1 MFRLCTLGRVDLR
14 DAEGREVG
22 EVLGQP
28 KRLALLAWLAITA
41 SDALQRRDLLLP
53 LFWPELPEERA
64 RNALRQAIHQLRRA
78 LGGEAVRS
86 LGAEMIGVN
95 ASDLWCDV
103 PAFETA
109 LSRGALEEA
118 VALYRGDLLPGFAVA
133 GAAEFEHWL
142 EERRRA
148 LRLRAVRAAW
158 ALAHRHERGRRIA
171 AAVDHARHA
180 VSLAPDDEAGVRQLL
195 ALLARAGEDAAAVDA
210 YTEFAHR
217 LQRDGMAPSP
227 ETTALVEAMRARP
240 RDGTGAANGPEPPAT
255 RGRARVTIAPFANL
269 TGEPAWDFVGRLASE
284 AIAQGVIESRA
295 ADVVMLDRNDAAAKD
310 ATERAILVSGSYSL
324 RDDAWMF
331 LARIGEAG
339 GRTHDAIG
347 DVRAPR
353 ERPWEAADELRR
365 RVSGTLA
372 GRLDPRFASW
382 ANVMAQAPH
391 TDAHRELAVGADL
404 HLRGDFRAA
413 IPHLLRAGA
422 TREQFT
428 LPILWA
434 VQASCNLG
442 EWEQAESILT
452 ELTARSREGRLSAFE
467 QLACEYFM
475 ACLDGQHALALRIA
489 RRGAELVPDSEV
501 LSYLGREALFCN
513 QPRAAAE
520 ALERLDAGRGWIPSW
535 TPHWRRL
542 TEAYHMLGE
551 HDRELD
557 AAGRGRDHHPEA
569 LSALLLEARAYAALG
584 DRPALERLLDD
595 ACAHPPDQ
603 FVNAGEVM
611 LDVAAEL
618 RTHGNAA
625 DALSLA
631 VRAIAWHEEHSRNAG
646 TGRAYLA
653 LARAQYEAGRWRDAG
668 HVAARL
674 AGEMPD
680 DIDVLGLRGAVAA
693 RLGEV
698 AEAERV
704 VGELRAKTGRFRF
717 GRQYYWSAR
726 ILAVLART
734 EPAITALRGAFA
746 RGHCHGIEHHTDMD
760 LALLAEA
767 PAFREMMRPK
777 G

>member
-64 RNALRQAIHQLRRA
+64 RNALRQAVHQLRRA
-78 LGGEAVRS
+78 LGGETVRS
-86 LGAEMIGVN
+86 LGAEMIGVS

-118 VALYRGDLLPGFAVA
+118 VELYRGDLLPGFAVA
-133 GAAEFEHWL
+133 GAAEFERWL
-142 EERRRA
+142 EERRGA

-158 ALAHRHERGRRIA
+158 ALAHRHERAGRVEA
-171 AAVDHARHA
+171 AIDHARHA
-180 VSLAPDDEAGVRQLL
+180 VALAADDEAGFRQLL
-195 ALLARAGEDAAAVDA
+195 TLLARAGEDAAALDA
-210 YTEFAHR
+210 YAAFAHR
-217 LQRDGMAPSP
+217 LQRDGVAPAP

-240 RDGTGAANGPEPPAT
+240 RDGTGAANGSEPVAS

-269 TGEPAWDFVGRLASE
+269 TGDPAWDFVGRLASE

-295 ADVVMLDRNDAAAKD
+295 ADVVMLDGNDVAAKEG
-310 ATERAILVSGSYSL
+310 AESAILVSGSYSL

-331 LARIGEAG
+331 LARLGDAG
-339 GRTHDAIG
+339 GLTHEAIG

-365 RVSGTLA
+365 RVSATLA

-382 ANVMAQAPH
+382 ANVVAQAPH
-391 TDAHRELAVGADL
+391 GDAHRELAIGADL

-422 TREQFT
+422 TRERFA

-442 EWEQAESILT
+442 EWEQAESILG

-467 QLACEYFM
+467 QLACEYLT

-551 HDRELD
+551 HERELD
-557 AAGRGRDHHPEA
+557 AATRGREHHPEA
-569 LSALLLEARAYAALG
+569 LSALLYEARAYAALG
-584 DRPALERLLDD
+584 DRSALERVLDD

-611 LDVAAEL
+611 LDVAAEM
-618 RTHGNAA
+618 RTHGNAD
-625 DALSLA
+625 DARALA
-631 VRAIAWHEEHSRNAG
+631 LRAIEWHEEQTGDAG
-646 TGRAYLA
+646 TARARLA
-653 LARAQYEAGRWRDAG
+653 LARAQYEVGHWADAGR
-668 HVAARL
+668 VAAQL
-674 AGEMPD
+674 ATETPA
-680 DIDVLGLRGAVAA
+680 DIDVLGLRGTVAA
-693 RLGEV
+693 RLGDV
-698 AEAERV
+698 AAAEHV
-704 VGELRAKTGRFRF
+704 LAELRSKTGRFRF
-717 GRQYYWSAR
+717 GRQYLWSAR

-734 EPAITALRGAFA
+734 EPAIAALRGAFA

-760 LALLAEA
+760 LALLADA
-767 PAFREMMRPK
+767 PAYQEMMRPR